1 LPFVAAEIAGS
12 EESLCN
18 VQLSRAI
25 ANAVE
30 CSQHALCPR
39 ALLGR
44 YPGVR
49 RDGAAMNGREQT
61 MDGLEPVETVDV
73 ERYDGRDWRRA
84 GCEQLN
90 LLAVA
95 KLKNGVDALLVDCLR
110 PNRERKPAV
119 TALDEDRWRRRQD
132 NDTGVVLR

>member
-1 LPFVAAEIAGS
+1 MR
-12 EESLCN
+12 N
-18 VQLSRAI
+18 VQLRRAI

-49 RDGAAMNGREQT
+49 RDGAAMESREQAVN
-61 MDGLEPVETVDV
+61 GLKPVETFEV
-73 ERYDGRDWRRA
+73 ERYDGRDRRRA
-84 GCEQLN
+84 GREQLN
-90 LLAVA
+90 LLAIA
-95 KLKNGVDALLVDCLR
+95 KLKNGMDALLVNFLR
-110 PNRERKPAV
+110 PAMERRLAV
-119 TALDEDRWRRRQD
+119 IGLDECRGRRRQD